1 MVKPKKTSWKEK
13 KIVDICHYYL
23 QNGFA
28 HTIDDISEALGVGR
42 KTFYNRYTTRENS
55 ILLALQCSHKNFVE
69 RFAEQCQYCNHS
81 VEEMVMLIWEFQKYA
96 QTDAVFFQYDIDNK
110 LFASDET
117 PFKSILESIVQKGL
131 RTYHINEDI
140 DMSSFVDY
148 FFATLSYYVLDGK
161 LNSTVMRYVLY
172 PLLNERGLEL
182 LDELDLE
189 IFA

>member
-1 MVKPKKTSWKEK
+1 MMKPKKLTRKEQ
-13 KIVDICHYYL
+13 KIVDMYQYYL

-28 HTIDDISEALGVGR
+28 HTIDDISAALHVGR

-55 ILLALQCSHKNFVE
+55 ILLALQYSHKCFVGH
-69 RFAEQCQYCNHS
+69 FTEQRQYCNHS
-81 VEEMVMLIWEFQKYA
+81 VEELVMLIWEFQKYA
-96 QTDAVFFQYDIDNK
+96 QTDTVFFQFDLDNK

-117 PFKSILESIVQKGL
+117 PFKSILESIVKKGL
-131 RTYHINEDI
+131 RTYHINEDV
-140 DMSSFVDY
+140 DLSSFVDY

-161 LNSTVMRYVLY
+161 LNSTVMRYILY

-189 IFA
+189 MFA